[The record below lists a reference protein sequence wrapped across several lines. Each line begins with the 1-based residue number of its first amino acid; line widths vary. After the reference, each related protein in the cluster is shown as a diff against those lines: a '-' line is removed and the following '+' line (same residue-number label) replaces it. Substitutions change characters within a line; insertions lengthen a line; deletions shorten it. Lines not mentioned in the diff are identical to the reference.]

1 MLSVEMPGFKMLGVI
16 MPNVDMLSVAF
27 LVVILVECRYA
38 ECPISIAMLGVVY
51 ADCHMFYC

>member
-1 MLSVEMPGFKMLGVI
+1 MPGFKMLGVI